1 MPCPY
6 TSHQRLPPARAVG
19 LAGWNPWRT
28 WGCDTCYDSEEIP
41 MRVAEVALVASVRP
55 SSDTLE
61 ASQMSKSGGG
71 SLLRWTEGINDIG
84 DW

>member
-1 MPCPY
+1 
-6 TSHQRLPPARAVG
+6 
-19 LAGWNPWRT
+19 
-28 WGCDTCYDSEEIP
+28 